1 MYANL
6 TTIPVDARNTYPTG
20 KAMLEAVVSG
30 TVKFV
35 NVRANGTTRHV
46 PYLAPGTEARTTAEA
61 LLADRN
67 AGKTVA
73 TIATERNLSVPTI
86 RRALAHL
93 TLAVELENGARARS
107 AAKKA
112 PASTTARKAPAA
124 KKAPAASAKK
134 APRAKA
140 AASAK

>member
-6 TTIPVDARNTYPTG
+6 TTIPADARNTYPTG

-107 AAKKA
+107 AAAKKA

-124 KKAPAASAKK
+124 KKAP
-134 APRAKA
+134 RAKA